1 MDSRATKDHRD
12 DYYKRTQYQ
21 TRRFLSYWW
30 PIPQDDI
37 DKNTNLRQFPEW

>member
-1 MDSRATKDHRD
+1 MDSRATKSNRD

-21 TRRFLSYWW
+21 TRRFISYWW

-37 DKNTNLRQFPEW
+37 DKNVNLRQFPEW